1 MSIFRVPRDPPP
13 ELSNH
18 EVILDNPTYETGS
31 FEGFVMADTNYFA
44 WFLQSSARPIID
56 DCPMSGGRVLKGIAR
71 ARRVSE
77 VHLSLQVYT
86 LQARDGYVQEE
97 IARSLAQ
104 DKDQWKREGEAYV
117 VAIKKEK
124 EVAPN

>member
-1 MSIFRVPRDPPP
+1 
-13 ELSNH
+13 
-18 EVILDNPTYETGS
+18 
-31 FEGFVMADTNYFA
+31 
-44 WFLQSSARPIID
+44 
-56 DCPMSGGRVLKGIAR
+56 MSGGRVLKGIAR

-117 VAIKKEK
+117 VATKKEK